1 MGGMMRKQDLVAQ
14 VAKSTGMPESK
25 VAEVATGIFAEIED
39 ALKKGDEVALSG
51 FGTFK
56 VVERPGREG
65 RNPQTGETIKIAP
78 KKSPTFMG
86 GASLKRAVQ

>member
-1 MGGMMRKQDLVAQ
+1 MRKQDLVAH

-25 VAEVATGIFAEIED
+25 VAEITTALFAGIED
-39 ALKKGDEVALSG
+39 ALKKGEEVAISG
-51 FGTFK
+51 FGTFR

-65 RNPQTGETIKIAP
+65 RNPQTGDAIKIGP
-78 KKSPTFMG
+78 KKSPTFKA

>member
-1 MGGMMRKQDLVAQ
+1 MRKQELVAQ

-25 VAEVATGIFAEIED
+25 VAEVANGIFAAIEE
-39 ALKKGDEVALSG
+39 ALTKGDEVALSG

-65 RNPQTGETIKIAP
+65 RNPQTGEIIKIGP
-78 KKSPTFMG
+78 KKSPTFKP
-86 GASLKRAVQ
+86 GASLKRAIQ

>member
-1 MGGMMRKQDLVAQ
+1 MRKQELVAQ
-14 VAKSTGMPESK
+14 VAKATGLPEAK
-25 VAEVATGIFAEIED
+25 VSEVATSLFASIEE
-39 ALKKGDEVALSG
+39 ALKNGEEVALSG

-78 KKSPTFMG
+78 KKSPTFKA
-86 GASLKRAVQ
+86 GASLKRSIQ

>member
-1 MGGMMRKQDLVAQ
+1 MRKQELVAH

-25 VAEVATGIFAEIED
+25 VTEVVNGVFAAIED
-39 ALKKGDEVALSG
+39 ALKEGDEVAISG

-65 RNPQTGETIKIAP
+65 RNPQTGEAIKIAP
-78 KKSPTFMG
+78 KKSPTFKAG
-86 GASLKRAVQ
+86 VSLKRSIQ

>member
-1 MGGMMRKQDLVAQ
+1 MRKQELVAH
-14 VAKSTGMPESK
+14 VAKSTGMAENK
-25 VAEVATGIFAEIED
+25 VSEVTNGIFAAIED
-39 ALKKGDEVALSG
+39 ALKKGDEVAISG

-78 KKSPTFMG
+78 KKNPTFKA
-86 GASLKRAVQ
+86 GAGLKRAVQ